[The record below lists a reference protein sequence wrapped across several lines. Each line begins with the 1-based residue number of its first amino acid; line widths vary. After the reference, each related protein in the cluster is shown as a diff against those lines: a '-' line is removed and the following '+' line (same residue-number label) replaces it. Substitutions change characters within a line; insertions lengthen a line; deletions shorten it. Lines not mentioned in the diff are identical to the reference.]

1 MKNRVL
7 LTMLIIFIVLSGV
20 CFTCGTIFVVRE
32 IEIVDTTPQAAE
44 PLTQAEKDDIVAR
57 SGLLKKNILFNLNQQ
72 KIAQGVK
79 SVNPMIKLQSVRAK
93 FPNRVIL
100 QVSRRVPIY
109 RDDQYYYD
117 AEMCRVD
124 GTKAD
129 YIIDITKA
137 GLQLS
142 GDLKLGDI
150 AVGKNEY
157 SQCKINQLKIIATY
171 FTSLK
176 NFEIAYTED
185 QPGVAPAGMVCLE
198 LKIKSNVTFRI
209 KIGLRANFLYALQY
223 TDQIYQRVKEEGTYE
238 TRYRDDGKVVTVIG
252 EDEYHE

>member
-1 MKNRVL
+1 
-7 LTMLIIFIVLSGV
+7 MLIIFIVLSGV

-32 IEIVDTTPQAAE
+32 IEIADTTPQAAE
-44 PLTQAEKDDIVAR
+44 PLTQAEKDDIIAR

-79 SVNPMIKLQSVRAK
+79 SVNPMIKLQAVTAK

-109 RDDQYYYD
+109 YDSKNEVYFD

-129 YIIDITKA
+129 YIIDITRANLSLA
-137 GLQLS
+137 GNL
-142 GDLKLGDI
+142 
-150 AVGKNEY
+150 AVGDVAVGSDKY
-157 SQCKINQLKIIATY
+157 ARGKINQLKIVASY
-171 FTSLK
+171 FSTLK
-176 NFEIAYTED
+176 GFEIWYDDSDTTV
-185 QPGVAPAGMVCLE
+185 GSIFICLM
-198 LKIKSNVTFRI
+198 LKINANVTFKI
-209 KIGLRANFLYALQY
+209 KIEPSADFLHALKY
-223 TDQIYQRVKEEGTYE
+223 TDQIYKMSKEDGIYQTM
-238 TRYRDDGKVVTVIG
+238 YRNDGKVVTVIG